1 MVRKIHILVCLVF
14 AVLMVQ
20 SCKKYK
26 KPTSVT
32 FYMDMEASPLYN
44 GKLTFSSGYFS
55 LYKLSFDGKRKKGD
69 DVGFEKEYASPLQ
82 VAFDPNNASQELMF
96 TIPQGI
102 YEKIEMKFETDD
114 DNGIVSLK
122 VVGNY
127 QNTSG
132 DNIPVYLEIN
142 ESEVFELKGIA
153 SSGQDIVLDKD
164 VATKAKVLFNV
175 TYWFESV
182 SMNSFENAVLTSV
195 NGTDSIVISNT
206 SNESIYDNIIDR
218 LEESDKIIFNF

>member
-14 AVLMVQ
+14 AVLVVQ

-32 FYMDMEASPLYN
+32 FYMDMEASPLFN

-69 DVGFEKEYASPLQ
+69 DVGFEKEYTSPLQ

-142 ESEVFELKGIA
+142 ESEVFELKGTA

-195 NGTDSIVISNT
+195 NGTDAIVISNT

>member
-1 MVRKIHILVCLVF
+1 
-14 AVLMVQ
+14 
-20 SCKKYK
+20 
-26 KPTSVT
+26 
-32 FYMDMEASPLYN
+32 MDMEASPLYN

-69 DVGFEKEYASPLQ
+69 DVDFEKEYISPLQ

-142 ESEVFELKGIA
+142 ESEVFELTGTA
-153 SSGQDIVLDKD
+153 SSGQEIVLDKD

-175 TYWFESV
+175 SYWFESV

-195 NGTDSIVISNT
+195 NGTDAIVISNT

>member
-1 MVRKIHILVCLVF
+1 MVQRIHLLVCMLF
-14 AVLMVQ
+14 AVLVVQ

-32 FYMDMEASPLYN
+32 FYMDMETTPLYN

-55 LYKLSFDGKRKKGD
+55 LYKLSFEGKRKKGD
-69 DVGFEKEYASPLQ
+69 DVDFEKEYNSPLQ
-82 VAFDPNNASQELMF
+82 VAFDLTNTSSELMF

-127 QNTSG
+127 QNTAG
-132 DNIPVYLEIN
+132 TNIPVYLEIN
-142 ESEVFELKGIA
+142 ESEVFELKGTA
-153 SSGQDIVLDKD
+153 ASGQNIVLDKD

-175 TYWFESV
+175 SYWFESV
-182 SMNSFENAVLTSV
+182 PMNSFENATITSV
-195 NGTDSIVISNT
+195 NGNNAIVISNST
-206 SNESIYDNIIDR
+206 NEIIYDSVLDR

>member
-26 KPTSVT
+26 KPTSVA
-32 FYMDMEASPLYN
+32 FYMDMEASPIYN

-69 DVGFEKEYASPLQ
+69 DVNFEKEYTSPLQ

-142 ESEVFELKGIA
+142 ESEVFELKGTA
-153 SSGQDIVLDKD
+153 SSGQNIVLDKD

-175 TYWFESV
+175 SYWFESV
-182 SMNSFENAVLTSV
+182 PMNSFENAILTSV
-195 NGTDSIVISNT
+195 NGIDAIVISST

>member
-1 MVRKIHILVCLVF
+1 MIQKIRLSICIVF
-14 AVLMVQ
+14 AILMVQ

-32 FYMDMEASPLYN
+32 FYMDMEATPLYN

-55 LYKLSFDGKRKKGD
+55 LYKLSFEGKRKKGD
-69 DVGFEKEYASPLQ
+69 DVDFEKEYNSPLQ
-82 VAFDPNNASQELMF
+82 VAFDPNNASPELMF
-96 TIPQGI
+96 TVPQGI

-114 DNGIVSLK
+114 DNNVVSLK

-132 DNIPVYLEIN
+132 TNFPVYLEIN
-142 ESEVFELKGIA
+142 ESEVFELKGTA
-153 SSGQDIVLDKD
+153 SSGQNIVLDKD
-164 VATKAKVLFNV
+164 VATKAKILFNV

-182 SMNSFENAVLTSV
+182 PMNSFENATLTSV
-195 NGTDSIVISNT
+195 NGTNAIVISNT
-206 SNESIYDNIIDR
+206 SNETIYDSIVDR
-218 LEESDKIIFNF
+218 LEESDKVIFNF